1 MICQNLLNAR
11 RLCSRGFECL
21 EHNHQRLQVFMP
33 LIALFFG
40 KLNTVSCLPI
50 KLLQLQEMSLTNL
63 FWMISFPFL
72 LSVATVKAQKFQN
85 ATNETLIFSKDAKG
99 MEKQEC
105 CQEKNV
111 GNVSYTLL
119 ADQYLGK
126 LPDQCLNDCVYTITN
141 SSSPKFCFA
150 RGLLSSD
157 CFILLIS
164 SLGKPQNKKCEGC
177 LGIAKLA
184 LDPLPLS

>member
-1 MICQNLLNAR
+1 MPKPSECKASGQQGVRDSGTSSSKVTGVYAPYSPLLRQTEYSLVLA
-11 RLCSRGFECL
+11 
-21 EHNHQRLQVFMP
+21 HQAAANTNIFWIIRVP
-33 LIALFFG
+33 L
-40 KLNTVSCLPI
+40 
-50 KLLQLQEMSLTNL
+50 
-63 FWMISFPFL
+63 L

-119 ADQYLGK
+119 ADQYIGK
-126 LPDQCLNDCVYTITN
+126 LPDHCLNDCVYTIIN

-150 RGLLSSD
+150 RGFVS
-157 CFILLIS
+157 
-164 SLGKPQNKKCEGC
+164 
-177 LGIAKLA
+177 
-184 LDPLPLS
+184 